1 MNRKT
6 PAESGGRPSKGN
18 YFEERAEK
26 GSFLFNFKVSK
37 DLRKQDGLKT
47 SKILT
52 VESLFIFAFFIGIR
66 NAKINVSCV
75 MRTKGF
81 TGWFNFV
88 ILRCLYYIFFYIIN

>member
-6 PAESGGRPSKGN
+6 SAESGGRSSKGN

-47 SKILT
+47 KRMLT
-52 VESLFIFAFFIGIR
+52 VKRFFRLRFLVMIQTCFIFLQSPFL
-66 NAKINVSCV
+66 
-75 MRTKGF
+75 GF
-81 TGWFNFV
+81 
-88 ILRCLYYIFFYIIN
+88 LQEIFF

>member
-26 GSFLFNFKVSK
+26 GSFLFNFKDSK

-47 SKILT
+47 MKILT
-52 VESLFIFAFFIGIR
+52 VNRLFKLNFIVSTLPR
-66 NAKINVSCV
+66 DTIN
-75 MRTKGF
+75 
-81 TGWFNFV
+81 
-88 ILRCLYYIFFYIIN
+88 L

>member
-1 MNRKT
+1 VNRET

-47 SKILT
+47 SRIST
-52 VESLFIFAFFIGIR
+52 VESLFEFHFIVI
-66 NAKINVSCV
+66 AK
-75 MRTKGF
+75 
-81 TGWFNFV
+81 
-88 ILRCLYYIFFYIIN
+88 